1 MHLDFGV
8 AWKFLP
14 ILLQA
19 SLMTIALFVLS
30 QVLGTAAAFFVALAR
45 MSPRAWLRRPAMA
58 YIWVVRGTPL
68 LLHLFFVYYA
78 APAFGITL
86 DAFPAAIIAMS
97 ASAAAYN
104 AEIIRAGLQAVHRG
118 QLEAAYAVGMSYGQ
132 VVRRIIVPQAVRII
146 IPPYMGNAISHCKNS
161 SLASVITVPELML
174 TAQMIYSSTYRVN
187 GKRVGREGTRR
198 VSARELAR
206 TRAEIGMVFQHFYLW
221 PHMIAL
227 ENVIEGLV
235 TVKGMGVGE
244 AAAKGRAL
252 LEKVGLTDKMEVYPE
267 HLSGGQRQRVA
278 IARALAMEPRVMLFD
293 EPTSSLDP
301 ELVGE
306 VLRVME
312 QVASEGMT
320 MVVATHE
327 M

>member
-1 MHLDFGV
+1 MHLDFSV

-30 QVLGTAAAFFVALAR
+30 QVLGTLAAFFLALAR
-45 MSPRAWLRRPAMA
+45 MSPRGWLRRPTVA

-118 QLEAAYAVGMSYGQ
+118 QLEAAYAVGM
-132 VVRRIIVPQAVRII
+132 I

-174 TAQMIYSSTYRVN
+174 TAQMIYSSTYRAIEILTVT
-187 GKRVGREGTRR
+187 GVIYLVLTSCLSALQMYLERVTTYEQRGLGDARR
-198 VSARELAR
+198 RRLC
-206 TRAEIGMVFQHFYLW
+206 
-221 PHMIAL
+221 
-227 ENVIEGLV
+227 
-235 TVKGMGVGE
+235 
-244 AAAKGRAL
+244 
-252 LEKVGLTDKMEVYPE
+252 
-267 HLSGGQRQRVA
+267 
-278 IARALAMEPRVMLFD
+278 
-293 EPTSSLDP
+293 LDAP
-301 ELVGE
+301 LPS
-306 VLRVME
+306 MP
-312 QVASEGMT
+312 AS
-320 MVVATHE
+320 
-327 M
+327 

>member
-8 AWKFLP
+8 AWKYLP

-30 QVLGTAAAFFVALAR
+30 QVLGTVAAFLVALAR
-45 MSPRAWLRRPAMA
+45 MSPRGWLRRPAIA

-78 APAFGITL
+78 APAFGLAL

-118 QLEAAYAVGMSYGQ
+118 QLEAAYAVGMRYDQ
-132 VVRRIIVPQAVRII
+132 VIRRIVVPQAVRIV

-174 TAQMIYSSTYRVN
+174 TAQMIYSSTYRAIEILTVT
-187 GKRVGREGTRR
+187 GLIYLLLTSCLTALQLYLERATAYEQRGLGGARR
-198 VSARELAR
+198 RRLR
-206 TRAEIGMVFQHFYLW
+206 
-221 PHMIAL
+221 
-227 ENVIEGLV
+227 
-235 TVKGMGVGE
+235 
-244 AAAKGRAL
+244 
-252 LEKVGLTDKMEVYPE
+252 
-267 HLSGGQRQRVA
+267 
-278 IARALAMEPRVMLFD
+278 
-293 EPTSSLDP
+293 LDTP
-301 ELVGE
+301 LPS
-306 VLRVME
+306 MP
-312 QVASEGMT
+312 AS
-320 MVVATHE
+320 
-327 M
+327 